1 MAVNLKNIT
10 SYMFRTIYERE
21 DSYRRFKPY
30 FYRFIGVEDSSKYD
44 DFIKT
49 LESKC
54 EEEKDKCIIFD
65 GSIPLTGEM
74 ELIQYIF
81 NELASMDVYSMAYQ
95 DITIFNDFE
104 INLKFLKALDY
115 VIPIACAKEN
125 FFNDNVRNNFI
136 TKLIVW
142 SYSYVKDIKYDSNI
156 NPKCIYYGNIQRHEI
171 YFLIMLYKMGFDV
184 IYINPLKEELWNE
197 IETEGLS
204 ECVKSMGLLPIET
217 FKEKAKRGKIIECF
231 ETITKQ
237 IQSDIEEQLFSNTG
251 MYKPWQFRKGY
262 TNSVLLDTILEDI
275 YIYWNE
281 PCKLRSGFKV
291 EGNNVRVPCFF
302 KKIDGMYND
311 EFEYQKLVK
320 YCVSSQ
326 NTLVF
331 NKKYFSED
339 IKFTDDMYSL
349 MFCQLSDGSFDIEE
363 IKKLPIYK
371 FSKYSEDIQN
381 FLLKKFNETIS
392 RKDLFVNVLNK
403 EEVLRLL
410 VLVLGINENIVRMID
425 NFDFTGQ
432 IPKIVIYLVDEN
444 VLAESMQMLLGYL
457 HTVGIDIVIFNPS
470 GLFNINNVIKETAL
484 NNFRLQVMKY
494 DSKYNNLMNL
504 KQGVFSRF
512 LKK

>member
-81 NELASMDVYSMAYQ
+81 NELASMDVYSMASQ

-156 NPKCIYYGNIQRHEI
+156 NPKCIYYGNIQRYEI

-311 EFEYQKLVK
+311 EFEYKKLVK

-432 IPKIVIYLVDEN
+432 IPKIVIYLEDEN

-457 HTVGIDIVIFNPS
+457 HTVGIDILIFNPS

>member
-326 NTLVF
+326 KTLVF

-432 IPKIVIYLVDEN
+432 IPKIVIYLEDEN

>member
-410 VLVLGINENIVRMID
+410 VLVLGINENIVRRID

-432 IPKIVIYLVDEN
+432 IPKIVIYLEDEN

>member
-171 YFLIMLYKMGFDV
+171 YFLIMLYKIGFDV

-410 VLVLGINENIVRMID
+410 VLVLGINEKIVRMID

-432 IPKIVIYLVDEN
+432 IPKIVIYLEDEN